1 MKILPSLLAAP
12 SLELHRSI
20 EAMLTLGLTH
30 FHIDMMDYQF
40 TPNFGLSLDLCRA
53 ILQTFPEASLDVHLM
68 TNPTQPALVDALLE
82 MGITD
87 ITVHLNTLSQD
98 QIKTL
103 SKTPSIRLRV
113 ALSHH
118 DQLDQ
123 VMQQEKFTLLKPKR
137 LLILAVTPGF
147 CGQKMQPTALA
158 LTQKANQ
165 LGFDTMLDGGVN
177 LDSCHD
183 VKVSQPNSVVVGG
196 GLFNQPHDKQTALI
210 SQLMGPQ
217 D

>member
-1 MKILPSLLAAP
+1 MKVLPSLLAAP

-40 TPNFGLSLDLCRA
+40 TPNFGLTPDLCRA

-68 TNPTQPALVDALLE
+68 TNPTQPALIDTLLE
-82 MGITD
+82 MDVTD
-87 ITVHLNTLSQD
+87 ITVHLNTLGQGH
-98 QIKTL
+98 IKTL
-103 SKTPSIRLRV
+103 LKTPSIRLRV
-113 ALSHH
+113 ALNHH
-118 DQLDQ
+118 DQLDHLI
-123 VMQQEKFTLLKPKR
+123 QQESFILLQPKR

-147 CGQKMQPTALA
+147 CGQKMQPSALA

-177 LDSCHD
+177 LDTCHD

-210 SQLMGPQ
+210 NQLMDPQ